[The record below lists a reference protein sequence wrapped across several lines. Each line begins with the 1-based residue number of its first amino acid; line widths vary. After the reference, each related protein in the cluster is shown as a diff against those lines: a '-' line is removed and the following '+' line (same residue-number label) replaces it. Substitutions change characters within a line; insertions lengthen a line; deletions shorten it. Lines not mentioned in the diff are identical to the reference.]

1 VIVYAVIL
9 MSDGALLTFDGE
21 RPKAF
26 ASRDAAQEALGESVR
41 ECLAR
46 NLTWSAENLGIA
58 ELELVGPATSTGSL

>member
-1 VIVYAVIL
+1 MIVYAVIL
-9 MSDGALLTFDGE
+9 LSDGAPMTFDGE

-46 NLTWSAENLGIA
+46 NWTWSAENLGIA
-58 ELELVGPATSTGSL
+58 EFELVGPVTTTGAL